1 MMVCRFAS
9 NDGLIDFHPMMVL
22 MEFHPMMVDGCVS
35 TDGLMDLHQMMV

>member
-1 MMVCRFAS
+1 MMVCRFPS

-22 MEFHPMMVDGCVS
+22 MVYPMMVDGCVS